1 MRKMESHE
9 SHFNDRFFDVYQ
21 NSGVETLVSWP
32 KPVHHHEAR
41 GLNRFHLPKTERISN
56 EVLSL
61 SMYPELSDEQVE
73 FIIESVC
80 DFHKSE

>member
-1 MRKMESHE
+1 MESHE

-41 GLNRFHLPKTERISN
+41 DLNRFHLPKTERISN

-61 SMYPELSDEQVE
+61 SMYPELSNKHVGYV
-73 FIIESVC
+73 IESARR
-80 DFHKSE
+80 FYE